1 MAQLRPEVRPDVTSM
16 PVDGFVMQTGGSAR
30 RRVVQFDE
38 SMNSY
43 KVTGV
48 PGHTHNTSAVCSVL
62 VDNTER
68 SNVPFTISNDFANQ
82 AVVHTAPRYTDSAA
96 VDESEYDRAI
106 ERGIGEIAI
115 IPENCHQE
123 IREPVRD
130 IYELRTLVTPKDK
143 LDTLTYVE
151 EVGGFVDQATGEV
164 PVDSNNQVAEPTYP
178 DVQIDLF
185 HDHPAPVAVANVVAH
200 QAGVHEGTGNHQDLA
215 HELRFTSDWSSGNF
229 SRNNT
234 GVGSGTAFAVLVRP
248 FPDDTYAT
256 KDGAAWDG
264 VVTMSWDANRKLY
277 SCPSFEVIF
286 DRVLETKTFA
296 GSVSQQTHS
305 DFEVQ
310 FPELTTDVSTDGQCL
325 FATGDRPLGDGG
337 LPKTIEC
344 TVNQASL
351 SAGITDSIL
360 KFGVFP
366 FRIAT
371 GYDSVIYGKGKTES
385 YFARVRNT
393 TESLKMQHVK
403 EIPNAVGLWHN
414 AGGATHELLELQV
427 RNELVGNTNRASSE
441 MPLISNR
448 NEVPGTSW
456 NGLPNTIDNANLA
469 FGWCYGSNGTTT
481 SEAFNTR
488 PFNTIAGLTP
498 AVRALM
504 VAEPIQP
511 AAAGWQAA
519 ANALPENMRKRVR
532 RVFQPQNLMIQER
545 LPDAY
550 DEDDEKAGTPFVQFQ
565 QYLKSEEDDD
575 RLTLSENVYMIEI
588 TTTPLVGNATVAN
601 VPYQSNEHYDLVTTK
616 LGIEVQR
623 QQAIVTAI
631 QAVIDQHNANIVHVK
646 AGTTL
651 DVFSD
656 TTGDVQVDYPAGY
669 NFQGADNIDAK
680 VIKISGQIDISENT
694 KRTVMAEHVLAQTHV
709 SNHRNGI
716 GFLFGTKVSDD
727 VATLFPVEN
736 PELSLELALT
746 AVNNAAVGA
755 VTDTHMVMIPSTI
768 RFLFRNRSMAWVHR
782 GDDDADQRHLGNSEF
797 GLQVDDLQ
805 TKGNYQQQE
814 TAMFQVWTDMSEH
827 EVDGGTTTLK
837 LSMNMQ
843 SLFDIQQV
851 HQDRAELADQQWRP
865 TGENNDVPNPQTQN
879 ALRNTVA
886 GKQILVMSVGP
897 RDDVQEKELARLT
910 AAADDATGDSAEE
923 AQYTTALSNLETASV
938 NKFTDWLHA
947 FTYGNVG
954 VIEVV
959 EDATD
964 LFAQLVNKNV
974 AYQRGL
980 GNLATNLDRS
990 ALVQNRRVK
999 MIPKRIISIYNELNG
1014 ELDEE
1019 DDIIY
1024 LVDVHINFD
1033 KNRQLSLVM
1042 NDRGTNAV
1050 PKKPTTLLFDSD
1062 NCTPMLFWDETYNF
1076 ANLVTKVTGVRE
1088 MRLGTTA
1095 AERVAETG
1103 TYAFGLADTFT
1114 WAMARADD
1122 AAPNAAYSAGLL
1134 ARIGNTPNGSRDKN
1148 RAWATLYQA
1157 PLKFQDLYWNEAP
1170 FKQRI
1175 ADSEVRGVV
1184 HRSRLRVSQHLC
1196 APLLNPN
1203 RRIGCSAPLNY
1214 DSMHLP
1220 PELRDFRIVLHDRDF
1235 SFLPGSTETAT
1246 LEPLVLYEFNGGT
1259 QDPGVKDSLLYMPH
1273 FRTFSTT
1280 TTDQTFELEVFSPYG
1295 NPSYLA
1301 LFARSKV
1308 RPTEY
1313 VKQPLIKTLSISSGT
1328 TMKKSNTILEAR
1340 EHELFHLTQRNVH
1353 PRAEYNRHTNQ
1364 KRQVVLLC
1372 AEDIGDMGIARY
1384 QKEKRANFVFRG
1396 TLDVPAKVTALFI
1409 YNNRGLSI
1417 HSREI
1422 GVVRV

>member
-82 AVVHTAPRYTDSAA
+82 AVVHNAPRYTDSAA

-164 PVDSNNQVAEPTYP
+164 PVDENNQVAEPTYP
-178 DVQIDLF
+178 DVQVDLF
-185 HDHPAPVAVANVVAH
+185 HDHPPPVALANVVAH
-200 QAGVHEGTGNHQDLA
+200 QANVLEGTGNHQDLA

-229 SRNNT
+229 SRNGA

-248 FPDDTYAT
+248 YPDDTYAT
-256 KDGAAWDG
+256 MDGAAWDG
-264 VVTMSWDANRKLY
+264 VVTMSWDPNRKLY
-277 SCPSFEVIF
+277 MCPSFEVIF
-286 DRVLETKTFA
+286 DRVLETKTVA
-296 GSVSQQTHS
+296 GGVFQQIHT

-351 SAGITDSIL
+351 SVGITDGIL

-366 FRIAT
+366 FRVAT
-371 GYDSVIYGKGKTES
+371 GYDSVIYGQGKTES

-393 TESLKMQHVK
+393 TESRKMQHVK
-403 EIPNAVGLWHN
+403 QIPNIGGLWHN
-414 AGGATHELLELQV
+414 DTHELLELQL
-427 RNELVGNTNRASSE
+427 RNHLVGNTNRGPSE
-441 MPLISNR
+441 MPLISDR
-448 NEVPGTSW
+448 NGVSGTSW
-456 NGLPNTIDNANLA
+456 NGLPHTIDIANLA

-488 PFNTIAGLTP
+488 PFNTIADLTV
-498 AVRALM
+498 AVRTLM
-504 VAEPIQP
+504 VADPLLP
-511 AAAGWQAA
+511 DAAGWTSV
-519 ANALPENMRKRVR
+519 ANQLPPDMER
-532 RVFQPQNLMIQER
+532 RVQRVFRPQNLLVQER
-545 LPDAY
+545 LPEAY
-550 DEDDEKAGTPFVQFQ
+550 DPDDEKAGTEFVQFQ
-565 QYLKSEEDDD
+565 RYMATERAGDN
-575 RLTLSENVYMIEI
+575 LTLVQSVYHIEI
-588 TTTPLVGNATVAN
+588 STTPLDGGNATVAV
-601 VPYQSNEHYDLVTTK
+601 VPYQSNEHYDLITTK
-616 LGIEVQR
+616 LDIDVQR
-623 QQAIVTAI
+623 KQNIVTAI

-646 AGTTL
+646 AGTNL
-651 DVFSD
+651 DAFSD
-656 TTGDVQVDYPAGY
+656 TTGQVQIDYPAAY
-669 NFQGADNIDAK
+669 NFQGGDNIDAK
-680 VIKISGQIDISENT
+680 VRRIELQIQNDENRKT
-694 KRTVMAEHVLAQTHV
+694 HAMDEQVLAQTEV

-727 VATLFPVEN
+727 LATLFPVDD
-736 PELSLELALT
+736 PVLAMDLALT
-746 AVNNAAVGA
+746 DVNNAAVGA
-755 VTDTHMVMIPSTI
+755 VTDTHMVMVPSTI
-768 RFLFRNRSMAWVHR
+768 RFLFRNRSMAWAHLE
-782 GDDDADQRHLGNSEF
+782 DDTQFVGHHWGNTQF
-797 GLQVDDLQ
+797 GLQIDDHA
-805 TKGNYQQQE
+805 TNGNYQQQE
-814 TAMFQVWTDMSEH
+814 TAMFQVWTVFSDH
-827 EVDGGTTTLK
+827 DVDGGSTTLT
-837 LSMNMQ
+837 LAMNMQ
-843 SLFDIQQV
+843 SLLDLRVV
-851 HQDRAELADQQWRP
+851 HQDAAELADQEWRP
-865 TGENNDVPNPQTQN
+865 TGAGNDVDNTQDQN
-879 ALRNTVA
+879 EIRNTAA
-886 GKQILVMSVGP
+886 GREILVLSVGP
-897 RDDVQEKELARLT
+897 RDHEQEKHLLQLT
-910 AAADDATGDSAEE
+910 TDRDAATDDSVEE
-923 AQYTTALSNLETASV
+923 AQYITAISNLQTASV
-938 NKFTDWLHA
+938 NKYTDWIHA

-959 EDATD
+959 EDSTA
-964 LFAQLVNKNV
+964 LFAQLVNDV
-974 AYQRGL
+974 SYQRGL
-980 GNLATNLDRS
+980 GNLTTNLDRS

-999 MIPKRIISIYNELNG
+999 MIPPRIIAAYNGNLND
-1014 ELDEE
+1014 DE
-1019 DDIIY
+1019 DTIY
-1024 LVDVHINFD
+1024 LADVHVNFAE
-1033 KNRQLSLVM
+1033 NRQLSLLM

-1050 PKKPTTLLFDSD
+1050 AKKSTTFLFNSD

-1076 ANLVTKVTGVRE
+1076 ANLVTQVTGVRE

-1095 AERVAETG
+1095 TERVAETG
-1103 TYAFGLADTFT
+1103 TYTFGPADELT

-1122 AAPNAAYSAGLL
+1122 ADYAAHSAGLL
-1134 ARIGNTPNGSRDKN
+1134 ARIGNTPNGSRTKN
-1148 RAWATLYQA
+1148 RAWTTLYQA
-1157 PLKFQDLYWNEAP
+1157 PFEFQDLYWNDAP
-1170 FKQRI
+1170 FSQRI
-1175 ADSEVRGVV
+1175 ADSEVQGVV

-1220 PELRDFRIVLHDRDF
+1220 PELRDFRIVLHDMDF

-1280 TTDQTFELEVFSPYG
+1280 TVDQTFELEVFSPYG

-1372 AEDIGDMGIARY
+1372 AEDIGDMGIAKY

>member
-200 QAGVHEGTGNHQDLA
+200 QANVHEGTGNHQDLA

-519 ANALPENMRKRVR
+519 ANALPETR
-532 RVFQPQNLMIQER
+532 
-545 LPDAY
+545 
-550 DEDDEKAGTPFVQFQ
+550 KAGV
-565 QYLKSEEDDD
+565 S
-575 RLTLSENVYMIEI
+575 
-588 TTTPLVGNATVAN
+588 TTEPND
-601 VPYQSNEHYDLVTTK
+601 S
-616 LGIEVQR
+616 
-623 QQAIVTAI
+623 
-631 QAVIDQHNANIVHVK
+631 
-646 AGTTL
+646 GT
-651 DVFSD
+651 
-656 TTGDVQVDYPAGY
+656 
-669 NFQGADNIDAK
+669 
-680 VIKISGQIDISENT
+680 
-694 KRTVMAEHVLAQTHV
+694 
-709 SNHRNGI
+709 
-716 GFLFGTKVSDD
+716 
-727 VATLFPVEN
+727 
-736 PELSLELALT
+736 
-746 AVNNAAVGA
+746 
-755 VTDTHMVMIPSTI
+755 
-768 RFLFRNRSMAWVHR
+768 
-782 GDDDADQRHLGNSEF
+782 
-797 GLQVDDLQ
+797 
-805 TKGNYQQQE
+805 
-814 TAMFQVWTDMSEH
+814 
-827 EVDGGTTTLK
+827 
-837 LSMNMQ
+837 
-843 SLFDIQQV
+843 
-851 HQDRAELADQQWRP
+851 
-865 TGENNDVPNPQTQN
+865 
-879 ALRNTVA
+879 
-886 GKQILVMSVGP
+886 
-897 RDDVQEKELARLT
+897 LAR
-910 AAADDATGDSAEE
+910 
-923 AQYTTALSNLETASV
+923 
-938 NKFTDWLHA
+938 
-947 FTYGNVG
+947 
-954 VIEVV
+954 
-959 EDATD
+959 
-964 LFAQLVNKNV
+964 
-974 AYQRGL
+974 
-980 GNLATNLDRS
+980 
-990 ALVQNRRVK
+990 
-999 MIPKRIISIYNELNG
+999 
-1014 ELDEE
+1014 
-1019 DDIIY
+1019 
-1024 LVDVHINFD
+1024 
-1033 KNRQLSLVM
+1033 
-1042 NDRGTNAV
+1042 
-1050 PKKPTTLLFDSD
+1050 
-1062 NCTPMLFWDETYNF
+1062 C
-1076 ANLVTKVTGVRE
+1076 
-1088 MRLGTTA
+1088 
-1095 AERVAETG
+1095 
-1103 TYAFGLADTFT
+1103 
-1114 WAMARADD
+1114 
-1122 AAPNAAYSAGLL
+1122 
-1134 ARIGNTPNGSRDKN
+1134 
-1148 RAWATLYQA
+1148 
-1157 PLKFQDLYWNEAP
+1157 
-1170 FKQRI
+1170 
-1175 ADSEVRGVV
+1175 
-1184 HRSRLRVSQHLC
+1184 LR
-1196 APLLNPN
+1196 
-1203 RRIGCSAPLNY
+1203 
-1214 DSMHLP
+1214 
-1220 PELRDFRIVLHDRDF
+1220 
-1235 SFLPGSTETAT
+1235 
-1246 LEPLVLYEFNGGT
+1246 
-1259 QDPGVKDSLLYMPH
+1259 
-1273 FRTFSTT
+1273 
-1280 TTDQTFELEVFSPYG
+1280 
-1295 NPSYLA
+1295 
-1301 LFARSKV
+1301 
-1308 RPTEY
+1308 
-1313 VKQPLIKTLSISSGT
+1313 
-1328 TMKKSNTILEAR
+1328 
-1340 EHELFHLTQRNVH
+1340 
-1353 PRAEYNRHTNQ
+1353 
-1364 KRQVVLLC
+1364 
-1372 AEDIGDMGIARY
+1372 
-1384 QKEKRANFVFRG
+1384 
-1396 TLDVPAKVTALFI
+1396 
-1409 YNNRGLSI
+1409 
-1417 HSREI
+1417 
-1422 GVVRV
+1422 